1 MSPQLEPA
9 RRPPR
14 VGAHPDRHPVTHPAD
29 GQELSTLGDQA
40 VGLGGRLKLLFALL
54 SCLGGIVLG
63 TSPETEALPV
73 IAVFFAAFG
82 FLFVDT
88 LKWFALP
95 APVAYGGM
103 GLAAAYCVLNF
114 TDLDRPG
121 NPQIV
126 AVAELLVM
134 VQGILMLQEKN
145 RRIFEQLGV
154 FCLLQLVVA
163 AVFSDAIYYGL
174 LLLPIGVIGL
184 LALASLATLVSVQP
198 RDPDTPSPGDIR
210 CGARP
215 DPRDRTVPAHGKA
228 WAGLVGVVPAV
239 ALIGVV
245 FFYVLPRS
253 MEAPAAG
260 RSGSVMVGFSDQV
273 RLEQFGQMLQSD
285 EVALRIRLTDRLT
298 GGDYLAV
305 GDLYLRGRVL
315 ERYLTEMDSGRPTA
329 RWESV
334 PLGRVTGSRRIPPE
348 FTPARRAERNL
359 YDRVVATITC
369 ESMRSPSL
377 FTLAPHYSVG
387 DDAELVHEVD
397 RWTIRRRQSDLEGTV
412 WNFPRIRYQL
422 GTNAFR
428 GGTQTELLGRYPRWG
443 EASISPSPGPRS
455 EGEPL
460 RALIQAP
467 GETAYTRE
475 LLRIDTDPLPAL
487 VRQAEEVVE
496 TIRPEL
502 RSAHRIA
509 RSLEQWLKFHSDLRY
524 SLNLDQDP
532 IPGMDPTEQ
541 FLTIDRKGHCQLFAS
556 ALVLMLRSQGIPARM
571 VVGYRTDEYSE
582 LGKSYVAR
590 QYHAHAWVEALI
602 DAEDL
607 PTGTIVP
614 GQPPAG
620 RYWLRLDPTP
630 VGGPTAAID
639 PLRVGGVRQIFDLAR
654 HWWDDY
660 VVEMDQGRQR
670 DAVRTATGVTPMTE
684 SYGEMIRG
692 VRQVLGLLRA
702 GPWWDR
708 LPMGGILFSWPAA
721 IAAMTIAV
729 IAAALLHVPIYRWI
743 RRQTAP
749 RGEERAAIPGQAF
762 YAETLRQLGRLGWQR
777 RRGET
782 PVEFVTLAAAAIR
795 RDHRADLAVPL
806 GRLTESFYRRRFR
819 PAEDTPAS
827 ADDRLIDT
835 QLEDLTLAVD
845 RIARPGEPGTPT

>member
-1 MSPQLEPA
+1 MSPQLESH

-14 VGAHPDRHPVTHPAD
+14 GAPRPDRPPATHPTD
-29 GQELSTLGDQA
+29 GQVRSTPGDQA
-40 VGLGGRLKLLFALL
+40 VGLGSRLKLLFAML

-174 LLLPIGVIGL
+174 LLLPIGIIGL

-198 RDPDTPSPGDIR
+198 RDPDTASPDDIR
-210 CGARP
+210 CGPRP
-215 DPRDRTVPAHGKA
+215 DPRDRTLPAHGKA

-253 MEAPAAG
+253 MQAPAAG

-334 PLGRVTGSRRIPPE
+334 PPGRVTGSRRIPPE

-377 FTLAPHYSVG
+377 FTLAPHHSVG

-412 WNFPRIRYQL
+412 WNFPRIRYQF

-428 GGTQTELLGRYPRWG
+428 GGMQTELLGRYPRWD
-443 EASISPSPGPRS
+443 EASISLSRMHQSLGQKPR
-455 EGEPL
+455 
-460 RALIQAP
+460 
-467 GETAYTRE
+467 ETAYTRE
-475 LLRIDTDPLPAL
+475 LLRIDSDPLPAL
-487 VRQAEEVVE
+487 VRQAGQVVE
-496 TIRPEL
+496 SIRPEL
-502 RSAHRIA
+502 RTAHRIA

-590 QYHAHAWVEALI
+590 QYHAHAWVEALV

-607 PTGTIVP
+607 PTGTTVP

-620 RYWLRLDPTP
+620 HYWLRLDPTP
-630 VGGPTAAID
+630 VGGPTAVTD
-639 PLRVGGVRQIFDLAR
+639 PLRAGGFRQAFDLAR

-660 VVEMDQGRQR
+660 VVEMDQARQR
-670 DAVRTATGVTPMTE
+670 EAVRTATGVTPMTE

-692 VRQVLGLLRA
+692 VRQVLGLLRS

-729 IAAALLHVPIYRWI
+729 IAAALLRVPIYRWI
-743 RRQTAP
+743 RRRTAP
-749 RGEERAAIPGQAF
+749 RGEERVAIPGQAF

-782 PVEFVTLAAAAIR
+782 PVEFVTQAATAIR
-795 RDHRADLAVPL
+795 RDHRADLAEPL

-819 PAEDTPAS
+819 PGGDPQAS
-827 ADDRLIDT
+827 TDERLIDQ
-835 QLEDLTLAVD
+835 QLEDLTHAVD
-845 RIARPGEPGTPT
+845 RIARPGEPGTTT

>member
-1 MSPQLEPA
+1 MSPRLESI
-9 RRPPR
+9 RRRPR
-14 VGAHPDRHPVTHPAD
+14 VGAKPDRHPVTRAAD
-29 GQELSTLGDQA
+29 GQELSTLRDQA
-40 VGLGGRLKLLFALL
+40 AGLGGRLKLLFALL
-54 SCLGGIVLG
+54 SCLGGVVLG

-73 IAVFFAAFG
+73 IAVFFAGFG

-174 LLLPIGVIGL
+174 LLLPIGIIGL

-198 RDPDTPSPGDIR
+198 RDPARESPGDIR
-210 CGARP
+210 CGPRP
-215 DPRDRTVPAHGKA
+215 DPRDRAVPTHGKA
-228 WAGLVGVVPAV
+228 WAGLFGVVPAV

-253 MEAPAAG
+253 MQAPAAG

-273 RLEQFGQMLQSD
+273 WLEQFGQMLQSD

-334 PLGRVTGSRRIPPE
+334 PPGRVTGSRRIPPE
-348 FTPARRAERNL
+348 FTPARRSERNL

-377 FTLAPHYSVG
+377 FTLAPHHSVG

-397 RWTIRRRQSDLEGTV
+397 RWTIRRRQSDLEAAV

-422 GTNAFR
+422 GTHAFR
-428 GGTQTELLGRYPRWG
+428 GGTQTELLGRYPRWDEDSVTLNG
-443 EASISPSPGPRS
+443 TPQFPNRVPR
-455 EGEPL
+455 
-460 RALIQAP
+460 
-467 GETAYTRE
+467 ETAYTQE

-487 VRQAEEVVE
+487 VRQAEQVVAS
-496 TIRPEL
+496 IQPEL
-502 RSAHRIA
+502 RTAHRIA
-509 RSLEQWLKFHSDLRY
+509 RSLEQWLKFHSGLRY
-524 SLNLDQDP
+524 SLNLDQTP
-532 IPGMDPTEQ
+532 IAGMDPTEQ

-602 DAEDL
+602 DAEEL
-607 PTGTIVP
+607 PTGTTVP

-630 VGGPTAAID
+630 VGGPTAVSD
-639 PLRVGGVRQIFDLAR
+639 PFRAGGFRQVFDLAR

-660 VVEMDQGRQR
+660 VVEMDQARQR

-692 VRQVLGLLRA
+692 VGQVLGLLRS

-729 IAAALLHVPIYRWI
+729 IAAALLRVPIYRWI
-743 RRQTAP
+743 RRQTSP

-782 PVEFVTLAAAAIR
+782 PAEFVTLAAEAIR
-795 RDHRADLAVPL
+795 RDHHADLAGPL

-819 PAEDTPAS
+819 PGGDAPAAS
-827 ADDRLIDT
+827 DDRRIGQ
-835 QLEDLTLAVD
+835 QLDDLTLAVD
-845 RIARPGEPGTPT
+845 RITGPGASGTAT